1 MSLKKCN
8 HPRCA
13 PVFHTG
19 DGRDYY
25 AECSTCDVVTERSYR
40 PGSWAEYVQA
50 RNNITDWPSRSITAK
65 EGS

>member
-13 PVFHTG
+13 PVFHGG

-25 AECSTCDVVTERSYR
+25 AVCSTCDVVTERAYR
-40 PGSWAEYVQA
+40 PGSWAEYVDA
-50 RNNITDWPSRSITAK
+50 RNALNPNRMSPK
-65 EGS
+65 EPDHGN